1 MLRVALHLMTV
12 VCRSDAVLSWLRGHV
27 MLRILVVFGFVIA
40 LIVFYVGSRAVLS
53 KGMVLMIVEVL
64 VMGDGR
70 QVMDGVNLI
79 LGSRWLL
86 DNLLILLHVMT
97 TSVRMFSA
105 IIVHEVLFLVAIAID
120 IEEDVLMDYVLMS
133 MAMRT
138 MIILISLG
146 LNIDMLALRGLLL
159 GKPLLVAFKIIIAV
173 TAVQLRVRLTLVV
186 VVGRLSLVRASRTET
201 NNLGLMAFMRL
212 HNSVNNFLEVWFV
225 TMMGQ
230 FSELES
236 SIVVNRLLMVYRG
249 LGHFSLFLN

>member
-1 MLRVALHLMTV
+1 MTV

-40 LIVFYVGSRAVLS
+40 LIVFYVGPRAVLS

-64 VMGDGR
+64 VLGDGR

-105 IIVHEVLFLVAIAID
+105 IVVHEVLFLVAITID

-133 MAMRT
+133 MSMAMSTMNT

-186 VVGRLSLVRASRTET
+186 VVGKLSLVRASRTET
-201 NNLGLMAFMRL
+201 NDLGLMAVMRL
-212 HNSVNNFLEVWFV
+212 HNSVNNFLEVWLV
-225 TMMGQ
+225 TMMGH
-230 FSELES
+230 FSEFES

>member
-1 MLRVALHLMTV
+1 MTV
-12 VCRSDAVLSWLRGHV
+12 VCRSDAVFSWLRGHV

-40 LIVFYVGSRAVLS
+40 LIVFYVGPRAVLS

-64 VMGDGR
+64 VLGDGR

-105 IIVHEVLFLVAIAID
+105 IVVHEVLFLVAITID

-133 MAMRT
+133 MSMAMSTMNT

-186 VVGRLSLVRASRTET
+186 VVGKLSLVRASRTET
-201 NNLGLMAFMRL
+201 NDLGLMAVMRL
-212 HNSVNNFLEVWFV
+212 HNSVNNFLEVWLV
-225 TMMGQ
+225 TMMGH
-230 FSELES
+230 FSEFES

>member
-86 DNLLILLHVMT
+86 HNLLILLHVMT

-105 IIVHEVLFLVAIAID
+105 IVVHEVLFLVAIAID

-133 MAMRT
+133 MAMST

-159 GKPLLVAFKIIIAV
+159 GKPLN
-173 TAVQLRVRLTLVV
+173 RV
-186 VVGRLSLVRASRTET
+186 
-201 NNLGLMAFMRL
+201 
-212 HNSVNNFLEVWFV
+212 
-225 TMMGQ
+225 
-230 FSELES
+230 
-236 SIVVNRLLMVYRG
+236 
-249 LGHFSLFLN
+249 